1 MILRRRIEQLRTA
14 RRNAC
19 KPEISPGSGQSYK
32 PSWNSARVA
41 ERAIGERLRDHS
53 AEDLEEQLALRD
65 SLQALQ
71 RLAPKQAERKQE
83 SGEQNE

>member
-1 MILRRRIEQLRTA
+1 
-14 RRNAC
+14 
-19 KPEISPGSGQSYK
+19 
-32 PSWNSARVA
+32 VA

>member
-1 MILRRRIEQLRTA
+1 MPNASLKYLWEQAVLQAFMEFRA
-14 RRNAC
+14 EYVPA
-19 KPEISPGSGQSYK
+19 KIS
-32 PSWNSARVA
+32 VA
-41 ERAIGERLRDHS
+41 ERVIGERLRDHS